1 MSKNYYALVA
11 GLPDIMAQ
19 DKKLL
24 YTSVQMRDIIS
35 EEVSEED
42 MSLVQLLF
50 LPFDHLN
57 IVNALFKKQVS
68 WDERGNLASEIVEQL
83 KDKKNIESVDLE
95 NVPSYIRDFVER
107 YYVEE
112 QEINFYQAEFSLTEA
127 YFEYLTTHTNSFVAA
142 LGYYYTSLNNLKVAY
157 NGRKHDVSYD
167 KQLIGEN
174 ELTHALRK
182 SRTRDFGASTLVD
195 NLESLLQ
202 IFEIENTIE
211 RELKID
217 NNTWNF
223 VEENTFFNYFTI
235 ERVMA
240 FIVKLLIVER
250 WLLLDEEKGKQ
261 MFNQLVT
268 ELQDGFQ
275 FSHEY
280 TLAYGKKK

>member
-19 DKKLL
+19 DKKLI
-24 YTSVQMRDIIS
+24 YTSVQMRNIIS

-42 MSLVQLLF
+42 MSLVQLLY

-57 IVNALFKKQVS
+57 ILHTLFKKKAI
-68 WDERGNLASEIVEQL
+68 WDDRGNLAMEVVEQL
-83 KDKKNIESVDLE
+83 KDKKTIESVDLE

-107 YYVEE
+107 YYLEE
-112 QEINFYQAEFSLTEA
+112 QEIGFYQAEFMLIEA
-127 YFEYLTTHTNSFVAA
+127 YFEYLTTHSNTFIAE
-142 LGYYYTSLNNLKVAY
+142 LGYYYTSLNNLKVAF
-157 NGRKHDVSYD
+157 NGRKHDLTYD
-167 KQLIGEN
+167 KQLIGDN
-174 ELTHALRK
+174 ELTHTLKK
-182 SRTRDFGASTLVD
+182 SRTRDFGAATLVD
-195 NLESLLQ
+195 NLEGILQ
-202 IFEIENTIE
+202 LFEIENAIE

-217 NNTWNF
+217 TNTWNF

-240 FIVKLLIVER
+240 FVVKLLIVER
-250 WLLLDEEKGKQ
+250 WLHLDEEKGKE

-275 FSHEY
+275 FSQEY

>member
-1 MSKNYYALVA
+1 MSTNYYALVA

-19 DKKLL
+19 DKKLI
-24 YTSVQMRDIIS
+24 YTSVQMRNIIS

-42 MSLVQLLF
+42 MSLVQLLY

-57 IVNALFKKQVS
+57 ILHTLFKKKAI
-68 WDERGNLASEIVEQL
+68 WDDRGNLAMEVVEQL

-112 QEINFYQAEFSLTEA
+112 QEIGFYQAEFMLTEA
-127 YFEYLTTHTNSFVAA
+127 YFEYLTTHSNTFIAE

-157 NGRKHDVSYD
+157 NGRKHDLSYD
-167 KQLIGEN
+167 KQLIGDN
-174 ELTHALRK
+174 ELTHTLKK
-182 SRTRDFGASTLVD
+182 SRTRDFGAATLVD
-195 NLESLLQ
+195 NLEGILQ
-202 IFEIENTIE
+202 LFEIENAIE

-217 NNTWNF
+217 TNTWNF

-240 FIVKLLIVER
+240 FVVKLLIVER
-250 WLLLDEEKGKQ
+250 WLHLDEEKGKE

-275 FSHEY
+275 FSQEY

>member
-68 WDERGNLASEIVEQL
+68 WDERGNLSSEIVEQL

-112 QEINFYQAEFSLTEA
+112 QEINFYQAEFFPCLT
-127 YFEYLTTHTNSFVAA
+127 LH
-142 LGYYYTSLNNLKVAY
+142 
-157 NGRKHDVSYD
+157 
-167 KQLIGEN
+167 I
-174 ELTHALRK
+174 
-182 SRTRDFGASTLVD
+182 
-195 NLESLLQ
+195 
-202 IFEIENTIE
+202 
-211 RELKID
+211 
-217 NNTWNF
+217 
-223 VEENTFFNYFTI
+223 
-235 ERVMA
+235 
-240 FIVKLLIVER
+240 
-250 WLLLDEEKGKQ
+250 
-261 MFNQLVT
+261 
-268 ELQDGFQ
+268 
-275 FSHEY
+275 
-280 TLAYGKKK
+280 

>member
-19 DKKLL
+19 DKKLI
-24 YTSVQMRDIIS
+24 YTSVQMRNIIS

-42 MSLVQLLF
+42 MSLVQLLY

-57 IVNALFKKQVS
+57 ILHTLFKKKAI
-68 WDERGNLASEIVEQL
+68 WDDRGNLAMEVVEQL
-83 KDKKNIESVDLE
+83 KDKKTIESVDLE

-107 YYVEE
+107 YYLEE
-112 QEINFYQAEFSLTEA
+112 QEIGFYQAEFMLIEA
-127 YFEYLTTHTNSFVAA
+127 YFEYLTTHSNTFIAE
-142 LGYYYTSLNNLKVAY
+142 LGYYYTSLNNLKVAF
-157 NGRKHDVSYD
+157 NGRKHDLTYD
-167 KQLIGEN
+167 KQLIGDN
-174 ELTHALRK
+174 ELTHTLKK
-182 SRTRDFGASTLVD
+182 SRTRDFGAATLVD
-195 NLESLLQ
+195 NLEGILQ
-202 IFEIENTIE
+202 LFEIENAIE

-217 NNTWNF
+217 TNTWNF

-240 FIVKLLIVER
+240 FVVKLLIVER
-250 WLLLDEEKGKQ
+250 WLHLDEEIGKEI
-261 MFNQLVT
+261 FNQLVT

-275 FSHEY
+275 FSQEY